1 LQQYGFRA
9 LIAPSFADI
18 FYNNCLKN
26 GLLPIVL
33 SEPEVDHLFR
43 QTQATEG
50 YRLTVDLGAQLVRTR
65 RATTTRSRFRHFARS
80 A

>member
-1 LQQYGFRA
+1 MQQYGFRA

-18 FYNNCLKN
+18 LYNNCLKN

-33 SEPEVDHLFR
+33 TERQVDHLFR
-43 QTQATEG
+43 QTEATEG
-50 YRLTVDLGAQLVRTR
+50 YRLTVDFGAPLVRTPEGDDYP
-65 RATTTRSRFRHFARS
+65 FEVWHFARS